1 MSIEIPKGKSEELEQ
16 VPVIAETAEKELSAE
31 EENAMQAARE
41 MKSAENFIQNEILKS
56 DLTPEQKTYV
66 ADYIQKN
73 LHKGDWRHYDGK
85 DFALAGMKIEGGVL
99 ILSFKIW
106 IYDGMFEDS
115 YTNVPM
121 PVTE

>member
-1 MSIEIPKGKSEELEQ
+1 MSIENPKNKNEVLEQ
-16 VPVIAETAEKELSAE
+16 KPVVAENAEKELTE
-31 EENAMQAARE
+31 EEELAEQGARE
-41 MKSAENFIQNEILKS
+41 MKCAESFIQNEILKG

-85 DFALAGMKIEGGVL
+85 DFALVGMKIENGVL

-106 IYDGMFEDS
+106 IYDDMFEDT
-115 YTNVPM
+115 YTNIPM
-121 PVTE
+121 PVSE